1 MAMEVLSQS
10 AIDTI
15 ILLNNSDVPL
25 MHSPNSSFD
34 AADGNIIDAEAQ
46 G

>member
-10 AIDTI
+10 ALERI
-15 ILLNNSDVPL
+15 IQLNNSDVSL

-34 AADGNIIDAEAQ
+34 ASDGSIIDAEAQ

>member
-10 AIDTI
+10 AMESI
-15 ILLNNSDVPL
+15 IQLNNSDVTL
-25 MHSPNSSFD
+25 MHSPDSSFD
-34 AADGNIIDAEAQ
+34 AADGSIIDAEAQ